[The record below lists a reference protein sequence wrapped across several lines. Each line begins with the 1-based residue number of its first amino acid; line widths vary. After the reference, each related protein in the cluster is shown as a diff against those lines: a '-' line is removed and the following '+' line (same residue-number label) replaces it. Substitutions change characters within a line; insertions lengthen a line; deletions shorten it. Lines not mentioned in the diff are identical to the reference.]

1 MAKIINHKHVSILSK
16 VKETY
21 NNCYPSDTMGND
33 LNKNLTFVQL
43 LADMQRGEDFYKL
56 IGVSDSI
63 VRERIFTLLAVVG
76 GIKYDDIY
84 CMWLNAEDLQKQ
96 YLSILF

>member
-1 MAKIINHKHVSILSK
+1 
-16 VKETY
+16 
-21 NNCYPSDTMGND
+21 MGNA
-33 LNKNLTFVQL
+33 LNEHLTFVQL
-43 LADMQRGEDFYKL
+43 LADMQRGDDFCKL

>member
-1 MAKIINHKHVSILSK
+1 MAKIINHKIVSILSK

-21 NNCYPSDTMGND
+21 NNCYPSDPLGNA
-33 LNKNLTFVQL
+33 LNENLTFVQL
-43 LADMQRGEDFYKL
+43 LADMQRGENFYKL

-63 VRERIFTLLAVVG
+63 VRERIFTLLAIVG
-76 GIKYDDIY
+76 GIKYDDVY
-84 CMWLNAEDLQKQ
+84 CMWINATYLQKQ